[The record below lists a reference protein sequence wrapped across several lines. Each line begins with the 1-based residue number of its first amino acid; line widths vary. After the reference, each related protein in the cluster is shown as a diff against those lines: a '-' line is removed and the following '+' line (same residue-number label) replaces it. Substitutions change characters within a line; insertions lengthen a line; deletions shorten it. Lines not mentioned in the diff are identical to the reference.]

1 MDALPDPRLIM
12 AIIAAFG
19 IAAMLLTL
27 AAAIRH
33 GVSII
38 SLEARVKA
46 IREEQR
52 QLLIARGALAAD
64 PDELTQVDI
73 IDIIDDEAPSDAL
86 PADEPQRQAA

>member
-33 GVSII
+33 GVSLIN
-38 SLEARVKA
+38 LEARVKA

>member
-1 MDALPDPRLIM
+1 M

-38 SLEARVKA
+38 SLEAHVKA

-73 IDIIDDEAPSDAL
+73 VDDEAPSDAL
-86 PADEPQRQAA
+86 PADESQRQAA